1 VQGVTPARERTL
13 DEVKDRVE
21 ARWRDDQVAE
31 RLRNKAKELVDKLNA
46 GTSMADLAQAD
57 GLKVETV
64 TGLKRGK
71 PAEGIASRVLEEVFK
86 TPKGSAATA
95 EGQNATERTIFRVTD
110 IAVPELDPASA
121 DAKRID
127 DELKKTLADDLM
139 GQYLLRLQNDIGV
152 SINQSALRQVTGGGE
167 P

>member
-1 VQGVTPARERTL
+1 
-13 DEVKDRVE
+13 VKDRVE

-31 RLRNKAKELVDKLNA
+31 RLRNKSKELVDKLNA
-46 GTSMADLAQAD
+46 GATLADLAQAD

-71 PAEGIASRVLEEVFK
+71 PAERLSARALDEVFK
-86 TPKGSAATA
+86 TAKGSAAEA
-95 EGQNATERTIFRVTD
+95 EGQNATERTVFRVTD
-110 IAVPELDPASA
+110 ITTPELDPASA

-127 DELKKTLADDLM
+127 DNLKKTMADDLM